1 MKTNRRELVK
11 MAALAFAGAPV
22 AAVAAR
28 GTLDVAA
35 LRADLVQRRARI
47 KTLRVRYTLVGDA
60 NDALNGPNEVLFD
73 GSGYHIRHLGRG
85 GPFFVIVT
93 PQESVTALGEP
104 ARVQRVRR
112 AQTKHWPPA
121 PSIDH
126 FLPVPFHLPM
136 TMIGGEEI
144 AGRSCVGLAQGEFR
158 YWIDADAGA
167 VLRRETYTKSGV
179 VRLRETFS
187 GFRDTDAA
195 VAFPGFINIDIFD
208 RAGAFIRRSLIVIDE
223 VESNREFDPS
233 LFDIARY
240 RTQ

>member
-35 LRADLVQRRARI
+35 LRAHLVQQRARI
-47 KTLRVRYTLVGDA
+47 KTFRVRYTLAGDA

-85 GPFFVIVT
+85 RPFFVIVT

-104 ARVQRVRR
+104 ARVQRAR
-112 AQTKHWPPA
+112 TKHWPPA

-136 TMIGGEEI
+136 TLIGGDEI
-144 AGRSCVGLAQGEFR
+144 GGRSCVGLAQGEFR
-158 YWIDADAGA
+158 YWIDADRAA
-167 VLRRETYTKSGV
+167 VLRRETYTKAGV

-187 GFRDTDAA
+187 EFRDTDAA

-208 RAGAFIRRSLIVIDE
+208 RSGAFIRRSLIVIDE
-223 VESNREFDPS
+223 VESNREFESS